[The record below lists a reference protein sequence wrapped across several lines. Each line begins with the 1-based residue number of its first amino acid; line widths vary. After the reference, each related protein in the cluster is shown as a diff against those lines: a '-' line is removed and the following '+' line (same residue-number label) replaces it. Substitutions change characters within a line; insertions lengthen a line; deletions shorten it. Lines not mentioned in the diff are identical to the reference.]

1 MNIAFC
7 DGMLLQL
14 DLSTSSPTIVSKR
27 GIGTATINFY
37 NYFSRYRS
45 SPKEEFLNL
54 LSRPDKEVL
63 EIISEQSLANQF
75 FLDYTSSRQRQGISV
90 ENQQNATKEAL
101 TYTCNLIQS
110 AFSDLNAVFSE
121 CSNVNKADTP
131 QSDKISNPFKAD
143 KFAASFVL
151 LDNKIVL
158 VYTVNSLYEYLELDF
173 YHANLAPDSVKY
185 VSICPCCGR
194 AFRMSQRN
202 NLYCSKACK
211 DKCIRANNKKSPY
224 YSKYRY
230 LQQYHNRQL
239 NMLRSKMAD
248 SLPEMQ
254 QLQNAYDTWNKWART
269 EYEQATRGYNLGQQK
284 EQESVED
291 FSERLKRK
299 WKTLTEK
306 YLRDK
311 TVYK

>member
-14 DLSTSSPTIVSKR
+14 DLLTSSPTIVSKR
-27 GIGTATINFY
+27 GIGTTTIDFY

-45 SPKEEFLNL
+45 SPKEESLNL

-75 FLDYTSSRQRQGISV
+75 FLDYASSRQGISV
-90 ENQQNATKEAL
+90 KNQQNTTREDLVAI
-101 TYTCNLIQS
+101 CNLIQN

-121 CSNVNKADTP
+121 CSNVNKADTL
-131 QSDKISNPFKAD
+131 QSDKALNLFKFD
-143 KFAASFVL
+143 KFTASFVL
-151 LDNKIVL
+151 LGNKIVL

-211 DKCIRANNKKSPY
+211 DKCIRANNKKNPY

-239 NMLRSKMAD
+239 NRLRSQMAD
-248 SLPEMQ
+248 SLPKIER
-254 QLQNAYDTWNKWART
+254 LQNTYDTWNKWART
-269 EYEQATRGYNLGQQK
+269 EYE
-284 EQESVED
+284 
-291 FSERLKRK
+291 
-299 WKTLTEK
+299 
-306 YLRDK
+306 
-311 TVYK
+311 

>member
-45 SPKEEFLNL
+45 SPKEESLNL

-75 FLDYTSSRQRQGISV
+75 FLDYASSRQGISV
-90 ENQQNATKEAL
+90 KNQQNATKEAL

-110 AFSDLNAVFSE
+110 AFSDLNTAFSE
-121 CSNVNKADTP
+121 RSNVNKANTP
-131 QSDKISNPFKAD
+131 QSNNLPNLFKVD

-158 VYTVNSLYEYLELDF
+158 VYTVNSLCEYLKLDF
-173 YHANLAPDSVKY
+173 YHANLSPDSVKH
-185 VSICPCCGR
+185 VSICPYCGK

-202 NLYCSKACK
+202 NLYCGKACK
-211 DKCIRANNKKSPY
+211 DKSIRANNKKSPY

-239 NMLRSKMAD
+239 NRQRSQMAD
-248 SLPEMQ
+248 SLPKIER
-254 QLQNAYDTWNKWART
+254 LQNAYDTWNKWART
-269 EYEQATRGYNLGQQK
+269 EYEQATRVYNCEQQK
-284 EQESVED
+284 EQESVEN
-291 FSERLKRK
+291 FGERLKKK
-299 WKTLTEK
+299 WKALIK
-306 YLRDK
+306 SCS
-311 TVYK
+311 

>member
-45 SPKEEFLNL
+45 SPKEESLNL

-63 EIISEQSLANQF
+63 ETISEQSLANQF
-75 FLDYTSSRQRQGISV
+75 FLDYASSRQGISV
-90 ENQQNATKEAL
+90 KNQQNATKEAL

-110 AFSDLNAVFSE
+110 AFSDLNAAFSE
-121 CSNVNKADTP
+121 RSNVNKANTP
-131 QSDKISNPFKAD
+131 QSNNLPNLFKVD

-158 VYTVNSLYEYLELDF
+158 VYTVNSLCEYLKLDF
-173 YHANLAPDSVKY
+173 YHANLSPDSVKH
-185 VSICPCCGR
+185 VSICPYCGK

-211 DKCIRANNKKSPY
+211 DKSIRANNKKSPY

-239 NMLRSKMAD
+239 NRQRSQMAD
-248 SLPEMQ
+248 SLPKIER
-254 QLQNAYDTWNKWART
+254 LQNAYDTWNKWART
-269 EYEQATRGYNLGQQK
+269 EYEQATRVYNCEQQK
-284 EQESVED
+284 EQESVEN
-291 FSERLKRK
+291 FGERLKKK
-299 WKTLTEK
+299 WKALIK
-306 YLRDK
+306 SCS
-311 TVYK
+311 

>member
-7 DGMLLQL
+7 DGVLLQL

-45 SPKEEFLNL
+45 SPKEESLNL

-75 FLDYTSSRQRQGISV
+75 FLDYASSRQGISV
-90 ENQQNATKEAL
+90 KNQQNATKEAL

-110 AFSDLNAVFSE
+110 AFSDLNAAFSE
-121 CSNVNKADTP
+121 RSNVNKADTL
-131 QSDKISNPFKAD
+131 QSDKALNLFKFD
-143 KFAASFVL
+143 KFTASFVL
-151 LDNKIVL
+151 LGNKIVL

-211 DKCIRANNKKSPY
+211 DKSIRANNKKKPY

-239 NMLRSKMAD
+239 NRLRSQMAD
-248 SLPEMQ
+248 SLQKIER
-254 QLQNAYDTWNKWART
+254 LQNAYDTWNKWART
-269 EYEQATRGYNLGQQK
+269 EYEQATRVYNCEQQK
-284 EQESVED
+284 EQESVEN
-291 FSERLKRK
+291 FGERLKKK
-299 WKTLTEK
+299 WKALIK
-306 YLRDK
+306 SCS
-311 TVYK
+311 

>member
-14 DLSTSSPTIVSKR
+14 DLSTSSPTIVSKQ
-27 GIGTATINFY
+27 GIGTATIDFY

-45 SPKEEFLNL
+45 SPKEKFLNL

-63 EIISEQSLANQF
+63 EIISEQSLASQF
-75 FLDYTSSRQRQGISV
+75 FLDYASSRQGISV
-90 ENQQNATKEAL
+90 KNQQNATKEAL

-110 AFSDLNAVFSE
+110 AFSDLNAAFSE
-121 CSNVNKADTP
+121 RSNVNKANTP
-131 QSDKISNPFKAD
+131 QSNNLPNLFKVD

-158 VYTVNSLYEYLELDF
+158 VYTVNSLCEYLKLDF
-173 YHANLAPDSVKY
+173 YHANLSPDSVKHI
-185 VSICPCCGR
+185 SICPCCGR

-211 DKCIRANNKKSPY
+211 DKSIRANNKKKPY

-239 NMLRSKMAD
+239 NRLRSQMAD
-248 SLPEMQ
+248 SLPKIER
-254 QLQNAYDTWNKWART
+254 LQNAYDTWNKWART
-269 EYEQATRGYNLGQQK
+269 EYEQATRVYNFGQQK
-284 EQESVED
+284 EQESVEN
-291 FSERLKRK
+291 FGERLKK
-299 WKTLTEK
+299 EWKALIK
-306 YLRDK
+306 SCS
-311 TVYK
+311 

>member
-14 DLSTSSPTIVSKR
+14 DLSTSSHTIVSKQ

-45 SPKEEFLNL
+45 SPKEESLNL
-54 LSRPDKEVL
+54 LSRPDKEAL

-75 FLDYTSSRQRQGISV
+75 FLDYASSRQGISV
-90 ENQQNATKEAL
+90 KNQQNATKEAL
-101 TYTCNLIQS
+101 TYTCNLIQN

-121 CSNVNKADTP
+121 CSNVNKADTL
-131 QSDKISNPFKAD
+131 QSDKALNLFKFD
-143 KFAASFVL
+143 KFTASFVL
-151 LDNKIVL
+151 LGNKIVL

-211 DKCIRANNKKSPY
+211 DKSIRANNKKSPY

-239 NMLRSKMAD
+239 NGLRSQMAD
-248 SLPEMQ
+248 SLPKIER
-254 QLQNAYDTWNKWART
+254 LQNAYDAWNKWART
-269 EYEQATRGYNLGQQK
+269 EYEQATRVYNFGQQK
-284 EQESVED
+284 EQESVEN
-291 FSERLKRK
+291 FGERLKK
-299 WKTLTEK
+299 EWKALIK
-306 YLRDK
+306 SCS
-311 TVYK
+311 

>member
-14 DLSTSSPTIVSKR
+14 DLLTSSPTIVSKR
-27 GIGTATINFY
+27 GIGTTTIDFY

-45 SPKEEFLNL
+45 SPKEESLNL

-75 FLDYTSSRQRQGISV
+75 FLDYASSRQGISV
-90 ENQQNATKEAL
+90 KNQQNTTREDLVAI
-101 TYTCNLIQS
+101 CNLIQN

-121 CSNVNKADTP
+121 CSNVNKADTL
-131 QSDKISNPFKAD
+131 QSDKALNLFKFD
-143 KFAASFVL
+143 KFTASFVL
-151 LDNKIVL
+151 LGNKIVL

-202 NLYCSKACK
+202 NLYCSKVCK
-211 DKCIRANNKKSPY
+211 DKCIRANNKKNPY

-239 NMLRSKMAD
+239 NRLRSQMAD
-248 SLPEMQ
+248 SLPKIER
-254 QLQNAYDTWNKWART
+254 LQNTYDTWNKWART
-269 EYEQATRGYNLGQQK
+269 EYEQATRVYNFGQQK
-284 EQESVED
+284 EQESVEN
-291 FSERLKRK
+291 FGERLKK
-299 WKTLTEK
+299 EWKALIK
-306 YLRDK
+306 SCS
-311 TVYK
+311 

>member
-14 DLSTSSPTIVSKR
+14 DLSTSSPTIVSKQ

-37 NYFSRYRS
+37 NYFTRYRS
-45 SPKEEFLNL
+45 SPKEESLNL
-54 LSRPDKEVL
+54 LSRQDKEVL

-75 FLDYTSSRQRQGISV
+75 FLDYANSRQGISV
-90 ENQQNATKEAL
+90 KNQQNTTREDLVAI
-101 TYTCNLIQS
+101 CNLIQN

-121 CSNVNKADTP
+121 CSNVNKTDTL
-131 QSDKISNPFKAD
+131 QSDKALNLFKFD

-151 LDNKIVL
+151 LGNKIVL

-173 YHANLAPDSVKY
+173 YHANLSPDSVKH
-185 VSICPCCGR
+185 VSICPYCGK

-211 DKCIRANNKKSPY
+211 DKSIRANNKKSPY

-239 NMLRSKMAD
+239 NRLRSQMAD
-248 SLPEMQ
+248 SLPKIER
-254 QLQNAYDTWNKWART
+254 LQNAYDTWNKWARA
-269 EYEQATRGYNLGQQK
+269 EYEQATRVYNFEQQK
-284 EQESVED
+284 EQESVEN
-291 FSERLKRK
+291 FGERLKKK
-299 WKTLTEK
+299 WKALTK
-306 YLRDK
+306 SCS
-311 TVYK
+311 

>member
-1 MNIAFC
+1 MNITFC
-7 DGMLLQL
+7 NGMLLQL
-14 DLSTSSPTIVSKR
+14 DLSTSSPTIVSKQ
-27 GIGTATINFY
+27 GIGTATIDFY
-37 NYFSRYRS
+37 NYFSCYRS

-75 FLDYTSSRQRQGISV
+75 FLDYADSHQCISTK
-90 ENQQNATKEAL
+90 NQQDSTKEAL

-121 CSNVNKADTP
+121 CSNVNKADTL
-131 QSDKISNPFKAD
+131 QSDKASNMFKFD

-158 VYTVNSLYEYLELDF
+158 VYTVNSLNEYLKLDF
-173 YHANLAPDSVKY
+173 YHANLSPDSVKHI
-185 VSICPCCGR
+185 SICPYCGK
-194 AFRMSQRN
+194 AFRMNQRN

-211 DKCIRANNKKSPY
+211 DKGIRANNKKSPY

-239 NMLRSKMAD
+239 NRLRSQMAD
-248 SLPEMQ
+248 SLPKIER
-254 QLQNAYDTWNKWART
+254 LQNAYDTWNKWART
-269 EYEQATRGYNLGQQK
+269 EYEQATRVYNFGQQK
-284 EQESVED
+284 EQESVEN
-291 FSERLKRK
+291 FGERLKK
-299 WKTLTEK
+299 EWKALIK
-306 YLRDK
+306 SCS
-311 TVYK
+311 

>member
-45 SPKEEFLNL
+45 SPKEESLNL

-75 FLDYTSSRQRQGISV
+75 FLDYASSRQGISV
-90 ENQQNATKEAL
+90 KNQQNATKEAL

-110 AFSDLNAVFSE
+110 AFSDLNAAFSE
-121 CSNVNKADTP
+121 RSNVNKADTL
-131 QSDKISNPFKAD
+131 QSDKALNLFKFD
-143 KFAASFVL
+143 KFTASFVL
-151 LDNKIVL
+151 LGNKIVL

-211 DKCIRANNKKSPY
+211 DKSIRANNKKKPY

-239 NMLRSKMAD
+239 NRLRSQMAD
-248 SLPEMQ
+248 SLQKIER
-254 QLQNAYDTWNKWART
+254 LQNAYDTWNKWART
-269 EYEQATRGYNLGQQK
+269 EYEQATRVYNCEQQK
-284 EQESVED
+284 EQESVEN
-291 FSERLKRK
+291 FGERLEKK
-299 WKTLTEK
+299 WKALIK
-306 YLRDK
+306 SCS
-311 TVYK
+311 

>member
-14 DLSTSSPTIVSKR
+14 DLSTSSPTIVSKQ
-27 GIGTATINFY
+27 GIGTATIDFY

-45 SPKEEFLNL
+45 SPKEKFLNL
-54 LSRPDKEVL
+54 LSRPDKEAF

-75 FLDYTSSRQRQGISV
+75 FLDYASSRQGISV
-90 ENQQNATKEAL
+90 KNQQNATKEAL

-110 AFSDLNAVFSE
+110 AFSDLNAAFSV
-121 CSNVNKADTP
+121 CSNINKADTS
-131 QSDKISNPFKAD
+131 QSDKISNPFKVD
-143 KFAASFVL
+143 KFAAAFVL

-254 QLQNAYDTWNKWART
+254 QLQNAYNAWNEWARA
-269 EYEQATRGYNLGQQK
+269 EYEQATRVYNIGQQK

-306 YLRDK
+306 YIRDK

>member
-1 MNIAFC
+1 MNITFC
-7 DGMLLQL
+7 NGMLLQL
-14 DLSTSSPTIVSKR
+14 DLSNSSPTIVSKQ
-27 GIGTATINFY
+27 GIGTATIDFY
-37 NYFSRYRS
+37 NYFSCYRS

-75 FLDYTSSRQRQGISV
+75 FLDYANSHQCISTK
-90 ENQQNATKEAL
+90 NQQDSTKEAL

-121 CSNVNKADTP
+121 CSNVNKADML
-131 QSDKISNPFKAD
+131 QSDKALNLFKFD

-158 VYTVNSLYEYLELDF
+158 GYTVNSLYEYLKLDF
-173 YHANLAPDSVKY
+173 YHANLSPDSVKHI
-185 VSICPCCGR
+185 SICPYCGK
-194 AFRMSQRN
+194 AFRMNQRN

-211 DKCIRANNKKSPY
+211 DKGIRANNKKSPY

-239 NMLRSKMAD
+239 NRLRSKMAD

-254 QLQNAYDTWNKWART
+254 QLQNAYDT
-269 EYEQATRGYNLGQQK
+269 
-284 EQESVED
+284 
-291 FSERLKRK
+291 
-299 WKTLTEK
+299 
-306 YLRDK
+306 
-311 TVYK
+311 

>member
-14 DLSTSSPTIVSKR
+14 DLSTSSPAIVSKQ
-27 GIGTATINFY
+27 GIGTATIDFY

-75 FLDYTSSRQRQGISV
+75 FLDYASSRQGISV
-90 ENQQNATKEAL
+90 KNQQNATKEAL

-110 AFSDLNAVFSE
+110 AFSDLNAAFSE
-121 CSNVNKADTP
+121 RSNVNKANTP
-131 QSDKISNPFKAD
+131 QSNNLPNLFKVD

-158 VYTVNSLYEYLELDF
+158 VYTVNSLCEYLKLDF
-173 YHANLAPDSVKY
+173 YHANLSPDSVKH
-185 VSICPCCGR
+185 VSICPYCGK

-211 DKCIRANNKKSPY
+211 DKSIRANNKKSPY

-239 NMLRSKMAD
+239 NRQRSQMAD
-248 SLPEMQ
+248 SLPKIER
-254 QLQNAYDTWNKWART
+254 LQNAYDTWNKWART
-269 EYEQATRGYNLGQQK
+269 EYEQATRVYNCEQQK
-284 EQESVED
+284 EQESVEN
-291 FSERLKRK
+291 FGERLKKK
-299 WKTLTEK
+299 WKALIK
-306 YLRDK
+306 SCS
-311 TVYK
+311 

>member
-14 DLSTSSPTIVSKR
+14 DLSTSSPTIVSKQ
-27 GIGTATINFY
+27 GIGTATIDFY

-75 FLDYTSSRQRQGISV
+75 FLDYASSRQGISV
-90 ENQQNATKEAL
+90 KNQQNATKEAL

-110 AFSDLNAVFSE
+110 AFSDLNAAFSE
-121 CSNVNKADTP
+121 RSNVNKANTP
-131 QSDKISNPFKAD
+131 QSNNLPNLFKVD

-158 VYTVNSLYEYLELDF
+158 VYTVNSLCEYLKLDF
-173 YHANLAPDSVKY
+173 YHANLSPDSVKH
-185 VSICPCCGR
+185 VSICPYCGK

-211 DKCIRANNKKSPY
+211 DKSIRANNKKSPY

-239 NMLRSKMAD
+239 NRQRSQMAD
-248 SLPEMQ
+248 SLPKIER
-254 QLQNAYDTWNKWART
+254 LQNTYDTWNKWART
-269 EYEQATRGYNLGQQK
+269 EYEQATRVYNCEQQK
-284 EQESVED
+284 EQESVEN
-291 FSERLKRK
+291 FGERLKKK
-299 WKTLTEK
+299 WKALIK
-306 YLRDK
+306 SCS
-311 TVYK
+311 

>member
-14 DLSTSSPTIVSKR
+14 DLSTSSPTIVSKQ
-27 GIGTATINFY
+27 GIGTATIDFY

-54 LSRPDKEVL
+54 LSRPDKKVL

-75 FLDYTSSRQRQGISV
+75 FLDYASSRQGISV
-90 ENQQNATKEAL
+90 KNQQNTTREDLVAI
-101 TYTCNLIQS
+101 CNLIQN

-121 CSNVNKADTP
+121 CSNVNKADTL
-131 QSDKISNPFKAD
+131 QSDKALNLFKFD
-143 KFAASFVL
+143 KFTASFVL
-151 LDNKIVL
+151 LGNKIVL

-211 DKCIRANNKKSPY
+211 DKSIRANNKKKPY

-239 NMLRSKMAD
+239 NRLRSKMAD

-254 QLQNAYDTWNKWART
+254 QLQNAYDTWNEWART
-269 EYEQATRGYNLGQQK
+269 EYEQATRDYNLGQQK

>member
-45 SPKEEFLNL
+45 SPKEESLNL

-75 FLDYTSSRQRQGISV
+75 FLDYASSRQGISV
-90 ENQQNATKEAL
+90 KNQQNATKEAL

-110 AFSDLNAVFSE
+110 AFSDLNAAFSE
-121 CSNVNKADTP
+121 RSNVNKANTP
-131 QSDKISNPFKAD
+131 QSNNLPNLFKVD

-158 VYTVNSLYEYLELDF
+158 VYTVNSLCEYLKLDF
-173 YHANLAPDSVKY
+173 YHANLSPDFVKH
-185 VSICPCCGR
+185 VSICPYCGK

-211 DKCIRANNKKSPY
+211 DKSIRANNKKSPY

-239 NMLRSKMAD
+239 NRQRSQMAD
-248 SLPEMQ
+248 SLPKIER
-254 QLQNAYDTWNKWART
+254 LQNAYDTWNKWART
-269 EYEQATRGYNLGQQK
+269 EYEQATRVYNCEQQK
-284 EQESVED
+284 EQESVEN
-291 FSERLKRK
+291 FGERLKKK
-299 WKTLTEK
+299 WKALIK
-306 YLRDK
+306 SCS
-311 TVYK
+311 

>member
-14 DLSTSSPTIVSKR
+14 DLSTSSPTIVSKQ
-27 GIGTATINFY
+27 GIVTGTIDFY
-37 NYFSRYRS
+37 NYFSLYRS

-54 LSRPDKEVL
+54 LSRQDKKVL

-75 FLDYTSSRQRQGISV
+75 FLDYANSHQCISTK
-90 ENQQNATKEAL
+90 NQQDSTKEAL

-121 CSNVNKADTP
+121 CSNVNKADML
-131 QSDKISNPFKAD
+131 QSDKALNLFKFD

-158 VYTVNSLYEYLELDF
+158 GYTVNSLYEYLKLDF
-173 YHANLAPDSVKY
+173 YHANLSPDSVKHI
-185 VSICPCCGR
+185 SICPYCGK
-194 AFRMSQRN
+194 AFRMNQRN
-202 NLYCSKACK
+202 KLYSSKVSK
-211 DKCIRANNKKSPY
+211 DKGIRANNKKSPY

-239 NMLRSKMAD
+239 NRLRSKMAD

-254 QLQNAYDTWNKWART
+254 QLQNAYDTWNEWART
-269 EYEQATRGYNLGQQK
+269 EYEQATRDYNLGQQK

>member
-14 DLSTSSPTIVSKR
+14 DLLTSSPTIVSKR
-27 GIGTATINFY
+27 GIGTTTIDFY

-45 SPKEEFLNL
+45 SPKEESLNL

-75 FLDYTSSRQRQGISV
+75 FLDYASSRQGISV
-90 ENQQNATKEAL
+90 KNQQNTTREDLVAI
-101 TYTCNLIQS
+101 CNLIQN

-121 CSNVNKADTP
+121 CSNVNKADTL
-131 QSDKISNPFKAD
+131 QSDKALNLFKFD
-143 KFAASFVL
+143 KFTASFVL
-151 LDNKIVL
+151 LGNKIVL

-211 DKCIRANNKKSPY
+211 DKCIRANNKKKPY

-239 NMLRSKMAD
+239 NRLRSQMAD
-248 SLPEMQ
+248 SLPKIER
-254 QLQNAYDTWNKWART
+254 LQNAYDTWNKWART
-269 EYEQATRGYNLGQQK
+269 EYEQATRVYNFGQQK
-284 EQESVED
+284 EQESVEN
-291 FSERLKRK
+291 FGERLKK
-299 WKTLTEK
+299 EWKALIK
-306 YLRDK
+306 SCS
-311 TVYK
+311 

>member
-45 SPKEEFLNL
+45 SPKEESLNL

-75 FLDYTSSRQRQGISV
+75 FLDYASSRQGISV
-90 ENQQNATKEAL
+90 KNQQNATKEAL

-110 AFSDLNAVFSE
+110 AFSDLNAAFSE
-121 CSNVNKADTP
+121 RSNVNKANTP
-131 QSDKISNPFKAD
+131 QSNNLPNLFKVD

-158 VYTVNSLYEYLELDF
+158 VYTVNSLCEYLKLDF
-173 YHANLAPDSVKY
+173 YHANLSPDSVKH
-185 VSICPCCGR
+185 VSICPYCGK

-211 DKCIRANNKKSPY
+211 DKSIRANNKKSPY

-239 NMLRSKMAD
+239 NRQRSQMAD
-248 SLPEMQ
+248 SLPKIER
-254 QLQNAYDTWNKWART
+254 LQNAYDTWNKWART
-269 EYEQATRGYNLGQQK
+269 EYEQATRVYNCEQQK
-284 EQESVED
+284 EQESVEN
-291 FSERLKRK
+291 FGERLKKK
-299 WKTLTEK
+299 WKALIK
-306 YLRDK
+306 SCS
-311 TVYK
+311 

>member
-45 SPKEEFLNL
+45 SPKEESLNL

-63 EIISEQSLANQF
+63 ETISEQSLANQF
-75 FLDYTSSRQRQGISV
+75 FLDYASSRQGISV
-90 ENQQNATKEAL
+90 KNQQNATKEAL

-110 AFSDLNAVFSE
+110 AFSDLNAAFSE
-121 CSNVNKADTP
+121 RSNVNKANTP
-131 QSDKISNPFKAD
+131 QSNNLPNLFKVD

-158 VYTVNSLYEYLELDF
+158 VYTVNSLCEYLKLDF
-173 YHANLAPDSVKY
+173 YHANLSPDSVKH
-185 VSICPCCGR
+185 VSICPYCGK

-211 DKCIRANNKKSPY
+211 DKSIRANNKKSPY

-239 NMLRSKMAD
+239 NRQRSQMAD
-248 SLPEMQ
+248 SLPKIER
-254 QLQNAYDTWNKWART
+254 LQNAYDTWNKWART
-269 EYEQATRGYNLGQQK
+269 EYEQATRVYNCEQQK
-284 EQESVED
+284 EQESVEN
-291 FSERLKRK
+291 FGKRLKKK
-299 WKTLTEK
+299 WKALIK
-306 YLRDK
+306 SCS
-311 TVYK
+311 

>member
-14 DLSTSSPTIVSKR
+14 DLSTSSPTIVSKQ

-63 EIISEQSLANQF
+63 EIISEQSLASQF
-75 FLDYTSSRQRQGISV
+75 FLDYASSRQGISV
-90 ENQQNATKEAL
+90 KNQQNATKEVL

-131 QSDKISNPFKAD
+131 QSDRAPNLFKFD

-158 VYTVNSLYEYLELDF
+158 VYTVNSLYEYLKLDF
-173 YHANLAPDSVKY
+173 YHANLSPDSVKH
-185 VSICPCCGR
+185 VSICPCCGK

-211 DKCIRANNKKSPY
+211 DKSVRANNKKSPY
-224 YSKYRY
+224 YAKYRY

-239 NMLRSKMAD
+239 NRLRSKMAD

-254 QLQNAYDTWNKWART
+254 QLQNAYDTWNKWARA
-269 EYEQATRGYNLGQQK
+269 EYEQATRVYDFGQQK
-284 EQESVED
+284 EQESVEN
-291 FSERLKRK
+291 FGERLKK
-299 WKTLTEK
+299 EWKALT
-306 YLRDK
+306 
-311 TVYK
+311 

>member
-14 DLSTSSPTIVSKR
+14 DLSTSSHTIVSKR

-45 SPKEEFLNL
+45 SPKEESLNL

-75 FLDYTSSRQRQGISV
+75 FLDYASSRQGISV
-90 ENQQNATKEAL
+90 KNQQNATKEAL

-110 AFSDLNAVFSE
+110 AFSDLNAAFSE
-121 CSNVNKADTP
+121 RSNVNKANTP
-131 QSDKISNPFKAD
+131 QSNNLPNLFKVD

-158 VYTVNSLYEYLELDF
+158 VYTVNSLCEYLKLDF
-173 YHANLAPDSVKY
+173 YHANLSPDSVKH
-185 VSICPCCGR
+185 VSICPYCGK

-211 DKCIRANNKKSPY
+211 DKSIRANNKKSPY

-239 NMLRSKMAD
+239 NRQRSQMAD
-248 SLPEMQ
+248 SLPKIER
-254 QLQNAYDTWNKWART
+254 LQNAYDTWNKWART
-269 EYEQATRGYNLGQQK
+269 EYEQATRVYNCEQQK
-284 EQESVED
+284 EQESVEN
-291 FSERLKRK
+291 FGERLKKK
-299 WKTLTEK
+299 WKALIK
-306 YLRDK
+306 SCS
-311 TVYK
+311 

>member
-7 DGMLLQL
+7 NGMLLQL
-14 DLSTSSPTIVSKR
+14 DLSTSSPTIVSKQ
-27 GIGTATINFY
+27 GIGTETINFY

-45 SPKEEFLNL
+45 SPKEESLNL

-75 FLDYTSSRQRQGISV
+75 FLDYANSRQGISV
-90 ENQQNATKEAL
+90 KNQQNATKEAL

-110 AFSDLNAVFSE
+110 TFSDLNAVFSE
-121 CSNVNKADTP
+121 YSNANKADTL
-131 QSDKISNPFKAD
+131 QSDKAPNLFKFD

-158 VYTVNSLYEYLELDF
+158 VYTVNSLYEYLKLDF
-173 YHANLAPDSVKY
+173 YYANLSPDSVKH
-185 VSICPCCGR
+185 VSICPYCGK

-211 DKCIRANNKKSPY
+211 DKSIRANNKKSPY

-239 NMLRSKMAD
+239 NRLRSKMAD

-254 QLQNAYDTWNKWART
+254 QLQNAYDTWNKWARA
-269 EYEQATRGYNLGQQK
+269 EYEQATRVYNFGQQK
-284 EQESVED
+284 EKESVEN
-291 FSERLKRK
+291 FGERLKKK
-299 WKTLTEK
+299 WKALTK
-306 YLRDK
+306 SCSQR
-311 TVYK
+311 

>member
-14 DLSTSSPTIVSKR
+14 DLSTSSPTIVSKQ
-27 GIGTATINFY
+27 GIGTATIDFY

-75 FLDYTSSRQRQGISV
+75 FLDYASSRQGISV
-90 ENQQNATKEAL
+90 KNQQNATKEAL

-110 AFSDLNAVFSE
+110 AFSDLNAAFSE
-121 CSNVNKADTP
+121 RSNVNKANTP
-131 QSDKISNPFKAD
+131 QSNNLPNLFKVD

-158 VYTVNSLYEYLELDF
+158 VYTVNSLCEYLKLDF
-173 YHANLAPDSVKY
+173 YHANLSPDSVKH
-185 VSICPCCGR
+185 VSICPYCGK

-211 DKCIRANNKKSPY
+211 DKSIRANNKKSPY
-224 YSKYRY
+224 YSKYRN
-230 LQQYHNRQL
+230 LQQNHNRQL
-239 NMLRSKMAD
+239 NRQRSQMAD
-248 SLPEMQ
+248 SLPKIER
-254 QLQNAYDTWNKWART
+254 LQNAYDTWNKWART
-269 EYEQATRGYNLGQQK
+269 EYEQATRVYNCEQQK
-284 EQESVED
+284 EQESVEN
-291 FSERLKRK
+291 FGERLKKK
-299 WKTLTEK
+299 WKALIK
-306 YLRDK
+306 SCS
-311 TVYK
+311 

>member
-1 MNIAFC
+1 VNITFC
-7 DGMLLQL
+7 NGMLLQL
-14 DLSTSSPTIVSKR
+14 DLSTSSPTIVSKQ
-27 GIGTATINFY
+27 GIGTATIDFY
-37 NYFSRYRS
+37 NYFSCYRS

-75 FLDYTSSRQRQGISV
+75 FLDYANSHQCISTK
-90 ENQQNATKEAL
+90 NQQDSTKEAL

-121 CSNVNKADTP
+121 CSNVYKADML
-131 QSDKISNPFKAD
+131 QSDKALNLFKFD
-143 KFAASFVL
+143 KFTASFVL
-151 LDNKIVL
+151 LGNKIVL

-211 DKCIRANNKKSPY
+211 DKSIRANNKKTHTIPNTATCNSTTTDSLTGCVPKWQIRCRKCN
-224 YSKYRY
+224 SCKMPTTLGMNGRV
-230 LQQYHNRQL
+230 QNTNRQQGTIISD
-239 NMLRSKMAD
+239 NKKNKKVLRISAND
-248 SLPEMQ
+248 
-254 QLQNAYDTWNKWART
+254 
-269 EYEQATRGYNLGQQK
+269 
-284 EQESVED
+284 
-291 FSERLKRK
+291 
-299 WKTLTEK
+299 
-306 YLRDK
+306 
-311 TVYK
+311 

>member
-45 SPKEEFLNL
+45 SPKEESLNL

-75 FLDYTSSRQRQGISV
+75 FLDYASSRQGISV
-90 ENQQNATKEAL
+90 KNQQNATKEAL

-110 AFSDLNAVFSE
+110 AFSDLNAAFSE
-121 CSNVNKADTP
+121 RSNVNKANTP
-131 QSDKISNPFKAD
+131 QSNNLPNLFKVD

-158 VYTVNSLYEYLELDF
+158 VYTVNSLCEYLKLDF
-173 YHANLAPDSVKY
+173 YHANLSPDSVKH
-185 VSICPCCGR
+185 VSICPYCGK

-211 DKCIRANNKKSPY
+211 DKSIRANNKKSPY

-239 NMLRSKMAD
+239 NRQRSQMAD
-248 SLPEMQ
+248 SLPKIER
-254 QLQNAYDTWNKWART
+254 LQNAYDNWNKWART
-269 EYEQATRGYNLGQQK
+269 EYEQATRVYNCEQQK
-284 EQESVED
+284 EQESVEN
-291 FSERLKRK
+291 FGERLKKK
-299 WKTLTEK
+299 WKALIK
-306 YLRDK
+306 SCS
-311 TVYK
+311 

>member
-14 DLSTSSPTIVSKR
+14 DLSTSSPTIVSKQ
-27 GIGTATINFY
+27 GIGTATIDFY

-75 FLDYTSSRQRQGISV
+75 FLDYASSRQGISV
-90 ENQQNATKEAL
+90 KNQQNATKEAL

-110 AFSDLNAVFSE
+110 AFSDLNAAFSE
-121 CSNVNKADTP
+121 RSNVNKANTP
-131 QSDKISNPFKAD
+131 QSNNLPNLFKVD

-158 VYTVNSLYEYLELDF
+158 VYTVNSLCEYLKLDF
-173 YHANLAPDSVKY
+173 YHANLSPDSVKH
-185 VSICPCCGR
+185 VSICPYCGK

-211 DKCIRANNKKSPY
+211 DKSIRANNKKSPY

-239 NMLRSKMAD
+239 NRQRSQMAD
-248 SLPEMQ
+248 SLPKIER
-254 QLQNAYDTWNKWART
+254 LQNAYDTWNKWART
-269 EYEQATRGYNLGQQK
+269 EYEQATRVYNCEQQK
-284 EQESVED
+284 EQESVEN
-291 FSERLKRK
+291 FGERLKKK
-299 WKTLTEK
+299 WKALIK
-306 YLRDK
+306 SCS
-311 TVYK
+311 

>member
-14 DLSTSSPTIVSKR
+14 DLSTSSPTIVSKQ
-27 GIGTATINFY
+27 GIGTATIDFY

-75 FLDYTSSRQRQGISV
+75 FLDYASSRQGISV
-90 ENQQNATKEAL
+90 KNQQNATKEAL

-110 AFSDLNAVFSE
+110 AFSNLNAAFSE
-121 CSNVNKADTP
+121 RSNVNKANTP
-131 QSDKISNPFKAD
+131 QSNNLPNLFKVD

-158 VYTVNSLYEYLELDF
+158 VYTVNSLCEYLKLDF
-173 YHANLAPDSVKY
+173 YHANLSPDSVKH
-185 VSICPCCGR
+185 VSICPYCGK

-211 DKCIRANNKKSPY
+211 DKSIRANNKKSPY

-239 NMLRSKMAD
+239 NRQRSQMAD
-248 SLPEMQ
+248 SLPKIER
-254 QLQNAYDTWNKWART
+254 LQNAYDTWNKWART
-269 EYEQATRGYNLGQQK
+269 EYEQATRVYNCEQQK
-284 EQESVED
+284 EQESVEN
-291 FSERLKRK
+291 FGERLKKK
-299 WKTLTEK
+299 WKALIK
-306 YLRDK
+306 SCS
-311 TVYK
+311 

>member
-45 SPKEEFLNL
+45 SPKEESLNL

-75 FLDYTSSRQRQGISV
+75 FLDYASSRQGISV
-90 ENQQNATKEAL
+90 KNQQNATKEAL

-110 AFSDLNAVFSE
+110 AFSDLNAAFSE
-121 CSNVNKADTP
+121 RSNVNKADTL
-131 QSDKISNPFKAD
+131 QSDKALNLFKFD
-143 KFAASFVL
+143 KFTVSFVL
-151 LDNKIVL
+151 LGNKIVL

-211 DKCIRANNKKSPY
+211 DKSIRANNKKKPY

-239 NMLRSKMAD
+239 NRLRSQMAD
-248 SLPEMQ
+248 SLQKIER
-254 QLQNAYDTWNKWART
+254 LQNAYDTWNKWART
-269 EYEQATRGYNLGQQK
+269 EYEQATRVYNCEQQK
-284 EQESVED
+284 EQESVEN
-291 FSERLKRK
+291 FGERLKKK
-299 WKTLTEK
+299 WKALIK
-306 YLRDK
+306 SCS
-311 TVYK
+311 

>member
-1 MNIAFC
+1 MNITFC
-7 DGMLLQL
+7 NGMLLQL
-14 DLSTSSPTIVSKR
+14 DLSTSSPTIVSKQ
-27 GIGTATINFY
+27 GIGTATIDFY
-37 NYFSRYRS
+37 NYFSCYRS

-54 LSRPDKEVL
+54 LNRPDKEVL

-75 FLDYTSSRQRQGISV
+75 FLDYANSHQCISTK
-90 ENQQNATKEAL
+90 NQQDSTKEAL

-121 CSNVNKADTP
+121 CSNVNKADTL
-131 QSDKISNPFKAD
+131 QSDKASNMFKFD

-158 VYTVNSLYEYLELDF
+158 VYTVNSLNEYLKLDF
-173 YHANLAPDSVKY
+173 YHANLSPDSVKR
-185 VSICPCCGR
+185 VSICPYCGK

-202 NLYCSKACK
+202 NLYCSKVCK

-239 NMLRSKMAD
+239 SRLRSKMAD

-254 QLQNAYDTWNKWART
+254 QLQNAYDTWNEWART
-269 EYEQATRGYNLGQQK
+269 EYEQATRDYNLGQQK

>member
-14 DLSTSSPTIVSKR
+14 DLSTSSPTIVSKQ
-27 GIGTATINFY
+27 GIGTATIDFY

-54 LSRPDKEVL
+54 LSRPDKKVL

-75 FLDYTSSRQRQGISV
+75 FLDYASSRQGISTK
-90 ENQQNATKEAL
+90 NQQDSTKEAL

-121 CSNVNKADTP
+121 CSNVNKADTL
-131 QSDKISNPFKAD
+131 QSDKALNLFKFD

-158 VYTVNSLYEYLELDF
+158 GYTVNSLYEYLKLDF
-173 YHANLAPDSVKY
+173 YHANLSPDSVKHI
-185 VSICPCCGR
+185 SICPYCGK
-194 AFRMSQRN
+194 AFRMNQRN

-211 DKCIRANNKKSPY
+211 DKSIRANNKKSPY

-239 NMLRSKMAD
+239 NRLRSKMAD

-254 QLQNAYDTWNKWART
+254 QLQNAYDTWNEWART
-269 EYEQATRGYNLGQQK
+269 EYEQATRDYNLGQQK

>member
-14 DLSTSSPTIVSKR
+14 DLLTSSPTIVSKR
-27 GIGTATINFY
+27 GIGTTTIDFY

-45 SPKEEFLNL
+45 SPKEESLNL

-75 FLDYTSSRQRQGISV
+75 FLDYASSRQGISV
-90 ENQQNATKEAL
+90 KNQQNTTREDLVAI
-101 TYTCNLIQS
+101 CNLIQN

-121 CSNVNKADTP
+121 CSNVNKADTL
-131 QSDKISNPFKAD
+131 QSDKALNLFKFD
-143 KFAASFVL
+143 KFTASFVL
-151 LDNKIVL
+151 LGNKIVL

-202 NLYCSKACK
+202 NLYCSKVCK
-211 DKCIRANNKKSPY
+211 DKCIRANNKKNPY

-239 NMLRSKMAD
+239 NRLRSQMAD
-248 SLPEMQ
+248 SLPKIER
-254 QLQNAYDTWNKWART
+254 LQNAYDTWNKWART
-269 EYEQATRGYNLGQQK
+269 EYEQATRVYNFGQQK
-284 EQESVED
+284 EQESVEN
-291 FSERLKRK
+291 FGERLKK
-299 WKTLTEK
+299 EWKALIK
-306 YLRDK
+306 SCS
-311 TVYK
+311 

>member
-14 DLSTSSPTIVSKR
+14 DLLTSSPTIVSKR
-27 GIGTATINFY
+27 GIGTTTIDFY

-45 SPKEEFLNL
+45 SPKEESLNL

-75 FLDYTSSRQRQGISV
+75 FLDYASSRQGISV
-90 ENQQNATKEAL
+90 KNQQNTTREDLVAI
-101 TYTCNLIQS
+101 CNLIQN

-121 CSNVNKADTP
+121 CSNVNKADTL
-131 QSDKISNPFKAD
+131 QSDKALNLFKFD
-143 KFAASFVL
+143 KFTASFVL

-158 VYTVNSLYEYLELDF
+158 VYTVNSLCEYLKLDF
-173 YHANLAPDSVKY
+173 YHANLSPDSVKH
-185 VSICPCCGR
+185 VSICPYCGK

-211 DKCIRANNKKSPY
+211 DKSIRANNKKSPY

-239 NMLRSKMAD
+239 NRQRSQMAD
-248 SLPEMQ
+248 SLPKIER
-254 QLQNAYDTWNKWART
+254 LQNAYDTWNKWART
-269 EYEQATRGYNLGQQK
+269 EYEQATMAYNFGQQK
-284 EQESVED
+284 EQESVEN
-291 FSERLKRK
+291 FGERLKK
-299 WKTLTEK
+299 EWKALIK
-306 YLRDK
+306 SCS
-311 TVYK
+311 

>member
-45 SPKEEFLNL
+45 SPKEESLNL

-75 FLDYTSSRQRQGISV
+75 FLDYASSRQGISV
-90 ENQQNATKEAL
+90 KNQQNATKEAL

-110 AFSDLNAVFSE
+110 AFSDLNAAFSE
-121 CSNVNKADTP
+121 RFNVNKANTP
-131 QSDKISNPFKAD
+131 QSNNLPNLFKVD

-158 VYTVNSLYEYLELDF
+158 VYTVNSLCEYLKLDF
-173 YHANLAPDSVKY
+173 YHANLSPDSVKH
-185 VSICPCCGR
+185 VSICPYCGK

-211 DKCIRANNKKSPY
+211 DKSIRANNKKNPY

-239 NMLRSKMAD
+239 NRQRSQMAD
-248 SLPEMQ
+248 SLPKIER
-254 QLQNAYDTWNKWART
+254 LQNAYDTWNKWART
-269 EYEQATRGYNLGQQK
+269 EYEQATRVYNCEQQK
-284 EQESVED
+284 EQESVEN
-291 FSERLKRK
+291 FGERLKKK
-299 WKTLTEK
+299 WKALIK
-306 YLRDK
+306 SCS
-311 TVYK
+311 

>member
-14 DLSTSSPTIVSKR
+14 DLSTSSPTIVSKQ
-27 GIGTATINFY
+27 GIGTATIDFY

-54 LSRPDKEVL
+54 LSRPDKKVL

-75 FLDYTSSRQRQGISV
+75 FLDYASSHQGISV
-90 ENQQNATKEAL
+90 KNQQNTTREDLVAI
-101 TYTCNLIQS
+101 CNLIQN

-121 CSNVNKADTP
+121 CSNVNKADTL
-131 QSDKISNPFKAD
+131 QSDKALNLFKFD
-143 KFAASFVL
+143 KFTASFVL
-151 LDNKIVL
+151 LGNKIVL

-173 YHANLAPDSVKY
+173 YHVNLASDSVKY
-185 VSICPCCGR
+185 VSICPCCGK

-211 DKCIRANNKKSPY
+211 DKSIRANNKKSPY

-239 NMLRSKMAD
+239 NRQRSQMAD
-248 SLPEMQ
+248 SLPKIER
-254 QLQNAYDTWNKWART
+254 LQNAYDTWNKWART
-269 EYEQATRGYNLGQQK
+269 EYEQATRVYNCEQQK
-284 EQESVED
+284 EQESVEN
-291 FSERLKRK
+291 FGERLKKK
-299 WKTLTEK
+299 WKALIK
-306 YLRDK
+306 SCS
-311 TVYK
+311 

>member
-14 DLSTSSPTIVSKR
+14 DLSTSSPTIVSKQ
-27 GIGTATINFY
+27 GIGTATIDFY

-75 FLDYTSSRQRQGISV
+75 FLDYASSRQGISV
-90 ENQQNATKEAL
+90 KNQQNATKEAL

-110 AFSDLNAVFSE
+110 AFSDLNAAFSE
-121 CSNVNKADTP
+121 RSNVNKANTP
-131 QSDKISNPFKAD
+131 QSNNLPNLFKVD

-158 VYTVNSLYEYLELDF
+158 VYTVNSLCEYLKLDF
-173 YHANLAPDSVKY
+173 YHANLSPDSVKHI
-185 VSICPCCGR
+185 SICPCCGR

-211 DKCIRANNKKSPY
+211 DKSIRANNKKSPY

-239 NMLRSKMAD
+239 NRLRSQMAD
-248 SLPEMQ
+248 SLPKIER
-254 QLQNAYDTWNKWART
+254 LQNAYDTWNKWART
-269 EYEQATRGYNLGQQK
+269 EYEQATRVYNFGQQK
-284 EQESVED
+284 EQESVEN
-291 FSERLKRK
+291 FGERLKK
-299 WKTLTEK
+299 EWKALIK
-306 YLRDK
+306 SCSWR
-311 TVYK
+311 